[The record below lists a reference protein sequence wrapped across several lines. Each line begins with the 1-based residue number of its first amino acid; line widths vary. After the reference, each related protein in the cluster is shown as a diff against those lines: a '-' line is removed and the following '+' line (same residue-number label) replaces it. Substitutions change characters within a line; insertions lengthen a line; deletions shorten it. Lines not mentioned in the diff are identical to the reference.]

1 MDGFVNRGIELVAKD
16 IVVSRKGKVI
26 LDKVSFRVQPNSLTA
41 IIGPNGAGKT
51 TLMQVLSG
59 ERPDNGQVF
68 INEKNIY
75 LDPEYWL
82 QQIGYVPVDNIL
94 HEHLT
99 LQEALTYIGRLRLPG
114 VPLSKIRLRVDSLL
128 TKFGFPQGDD
138 RRSKQLKVLSSGE
151 RKRANVCS
159 ELIIDPEILMLDE
172 PTSNLDPN
180 AEYDL
185 MSLLSAY
192 AHDSN
197 KTVLLITHTLN
208 TIELC
213 DEVIYIENGQL
224 RASGKPLEVLA
235 LLETDLHLIE
245 NTTPIKSMFLRWAQV
260 FERTK
265 TNPEKRMD
273 YRKGPRVK
281 QIKGISQVHHIAKT
295 PWLFQLYY
303 LISRHL
309 RVRMGD
315 RWSFFG
321 TLLAGLSGVLFFTLP
336 TNAFI
341 KPFDGN
347 ERALVLNQARQAVYV
362 ISLVVTMLGMI
373 TSYTEISKEF
383 RIFSHERLKGLSP
396 SAYFFSKWIW
406 LAIAVGILAPIVLLT
421 FIVFVYRQ
429 PLPGFPEPRIGE
441 VVGWWNQ
448 LIHFQLTGFITSNV
462 SWLILFTM
470 ILSCITSVTL
480 GLLISCAASDGGK
493 GYLYLSFAVVF
504 LVLFSGLIRNPKL
517 EELINTLSYLSVG
530 KWSYEGIAS
539 SVGVYCWL
547 DSWRF
552 DEFNSTGHILSV
564 WLSLGAFIFLAIFL
578 AIILLHLRDPWYG
591 RWKNLKVLF
600 SRNAARIT
608 IFLSILVLLFSYASF
623 LRSLSY
629 EYHSL
634 NYWSRTEYG
643 GTGAYQYANV
653 NKSQDPDLMKYWSG
667 TISQSWCGNQ

>member
-1 MDGFVNRGIELVAKD
+1 MNSGMELVAKD

-26 LDKVSFRVQPNSLTA
+26 LDKVSFRVQPNTLTA

-59 ERPDNGQVF
+59 ERPDNGQVI
-68 INEKNIY
+68 INGKDIY

-99 LQEALTYIGRLRLPG
+99 LQEALTYIGRLRLPD
-114 VPLSKIRLRVDSLL
+114 VPITKIRFRVDTLL
-128 TKFGFPQGDD
+128 TRFGFPRGDD
-138 RRSKQLKVLSSGE
+138 RRDKQIKVLSSGE

-185 MSLLSAY
+185 MSLLATY
-192 AHDSN
+192 AHDSS

-213 DEVIYIENGQL
+213 DEVFYIENGQL
-224 RASGKPLEVLA
+224 RASGKPQEVLS
-235 LLETDLHLIE
+235 LLETDLQLMV
-245 NTTPIKSMFLRWAQV
+245 NTTSAKSMFFRWAQV

-265 TNPEKRMD
+265 TNPEKRRNYKRD
-273 YRKGPRVK
+273 SRLK
-281 QIKGISQVHHIAKT
+281 QSRGESSTQPIMKA

-303 LISRHL
+303 LINRHL
-309 RVRMGD
+309 RVRLGD
-315 RWSFFG
+315 KWSFFG
-321 TLLAGLSGVLFFTLP
+321 TLLAGLSGVLFFSLP
-336 TNAFI
+336 GNAFI
-341 KPFDGN
+341 KPFDVN
-347 ERALVLNQARQAVYV
+347 ERALALNQARQAIYV

-383 RIFSHERLKGLSP
+383 RIYSHERLKGLSP

-406 LAIAVGILAPIVLLT
+406 LAVAVGVLAPILLLT

-441 VVGWWNQ
+441 VVGWWDQ
-448 LIHFQLTGFITSNV
+448 LIHFQLIGFITSNV
-462 SWLILFTM
+462 SWLIWFTM

-480 GLLISCAASDGGK
+480 GLLISCAAADGAK
-493 GYLYLSFAVVF
+493 GYLYLSFTVVF
-504 LVLFSGLIRNPKL
+504 IVLFSGLIRNPKL
-517 EELINTLSYLSVG
+517 EELIDTLSFLSVG

-539 SVGVYCWL
+539 SIGVYCWL

-552 DEFNSTGHILSV
+552 DEFNSTGHILST
-564 WLSLGAFIFLAIFL
+564 WLSLAVFILFAIFL
-578 AIILLHLRDPWYG
+578 AIVLLHLRDPWYG
-591 RWKNLKVLF
+591 RWNNLKMLF
-600 SRNAARIT
+600 ARNFLGVT
-608 IFLSILVLLFSYASF
+608 FFLSVLVLLFSYASF

-634 NYWSRTEYG
+634 NYWSRSEYG
-643 GTGAYQYANV
+643 GTNAYQYANV
-653 NKSQDPDLMKYWSG
+653 KKSQDPDLIKYWSG
-667 TISQSWCGNQ
+667 TISQSWCGD